1 METVIGLE
9 IHAQLKTK
17 SKMFCRCDND
27 SQQLPPNTNICPI
40 CLGHPGTLP
49 VINSAAVRFTALAG
63 LALHGKIPSF
73 SKFDRKSY
81 FYPDLPKGYQI
92 SQYDRPI
99 VEGGELTF
107 RFGEADQR
115 VRLRRIHLEEDA
127 GKLTHS
133 PDGRY
138 SLVDYNRTGTPLM
151 EIVTEPDLHSPAQAR
166 IFMQE
171 VQKLLRALRIA
182 DADMEK
188 GQLRCDA
195 NISVKDGAR
204 TTAIVEIK
212 NMNSFRSVERAL
224 LFEEKR
230 LGELFSAGKETE
242 TVKETRGWSDVTGVT
257 TAQRSKEEAHDYRYF
272 PEPDLP
278 PLRFDEEFIAE
289 IKRDLPEMPMAREK
303 RFIEQLGVKAADAKI
318 LVTDTILAD
327 FFEDTISELA
337 AWEEA
342 EGEVKPAKL
351 EGQSAELAQLCSNW
365 ILSELLKYL
374 KRDGVPANQIK
385 ITPEN
390 MAEFIDLVQRR
401 AVNSSAAQTVLK
413 EMYATGKDP
422 SDIVD
427 DKDLKQVSDGASI
440 ERAVDQVLQ
449 DHPGPVSDF
458 TRGKKA
464 ALQFLV
470 GQVMKATKGKVDPRK
485 ARETLEKKLKS

>member
-27 SQQLPPNTNICPI
+27 SQAVPPNTNICPI

-49 VINSAAVRFTALAG
+49 VINATAVRFTILTG
-63 LALHGKIPSF
+63 LALHGQIPGF

-99 VEGGELTF
+99 VKGGELKF
-107 RFGEADQR
+107 AYGQDEVR
-115 VRLRRIHLEEDA
+115 VGLRRIHLEEDA
-127 GKLTHS
+127 GKLIHS
-133 PDGRY
+133 PDRRY

-151 EIVTEPDLHSPAQAR
+151 EIVTEPDLHAAAEAR
-166 IFMQE
+166 VFLQE
-171 VQKLLRALRIA
+171 VQKLLRALRVS

-195 NISVKDGAR
+195 NISLRDGER

-230 LGELFSAGKETE
+230 LGERLRAGQEKE
-242 TVKETRGWSDVTGVT
+242 TVKETRGWSDVTEVT
-257 TAQRSKEEAHDYRYF
+257 TSQRSKEEAHDYRYF

-289 IKRDLPEMPMAREK
+289 IKRDLPEMPQERAK
-303 RFIEQLGVKAADAKI
+303 RFVEQLGIKPADAKI
-318 LVTDTILAD
+318 LVADTALAD
-327 FFEDTISELA
+327 FFENTVSELA
-337 AWEEA
+337 AWEET
-342 EGEVKPAKL
+342 EGEVQPSAL
-351 EGQSAELAQLCSNW
+351 ETKKSELAQLSSNW

-374 KRDGVPANQIK
+374 KRDGTAANKIK
-385 ITPEN
+385 IAPEN
-390 MAEFIDLVQRR
+390 MAEFIDLVHRR
-401 AVNSSAAQTVLK
+401 EVNSSAAQAVLN

-427 DKDLKQVSDGASI
+427 EKDLKQVSDGIAI
-440 ERAVDQVLQ
+440 EQIVAQAIKDN
-449 DHPGPVSDF
+449 PGPVKDF
-458 TRGKKA
+458 QRGKKA

-470 GQVMKATKGKVDPRK
+470 GQVMKATRGTVDPQK
-485 ARETLEKKLKS
+485 ARQELEKRLTS